1 MTIQFYSHRD
11 RPEFSS
17 RLDELEGESFPPF
30 LLHDGFDECRPHLLN
45 EFAEY
50 QLYFCDED
58 NGKLLGAG
66 NAVPYFQSPGE
77 LLPKFQ
83 QLLTAAPEQ
92 HAQHVL
98 PNVLCPIQAMVVND
112 ARGSGISKQII
123 LAYKDLAQSKGF
135 NAVNVPVRPTL
146 KSQYP
151 LASIERYIHWLRDD
165 GSSFDP
171 WIRMQERTGANFVEI
186 TLDSTVITGSV
197 ADWEVWT
204 DMRFPESGEF
214 IISGGHA
221 PLVINC
227 ENNSGR
233 YAEPHVWYS
242 YDMT

>member
-1 MTIQFYSHRD
+1 M
-11 RPEFSS
+11 
-17 RLDELEGESFPPF
+17 
-30 LLHDGFDECRPHLLN
+30 
-45 EFAEY
+45 
-50 QLYFCDED
+50 
-58 NGKLLGAG
+58 
-66 NAVPYFQSPGE
+66 PYFQSPGE

-204 DMRFPESGEF
+204 DMRFPESGEY

>member
-11 RPEFSS
+11 RPEFSG
-17 RLDELEGESFPPF
+17 RLDELEGESFPAF
-30 LLHDGFDECRPHLLN
+30 LLHDGLDECRPHLLN

-66 NAVPYFQSPGE
+66 NALPYFQSPGE

-98 PNVLCPIQAMVVND
+98 PNVLCPLQAMVVND
-112 ARGSGISKQII
+112 ARGSGISEQIM

-204 DMRFPESGEF
+204 DMRFPESGEY

-221 PLVINC
+221 PLVING